1 MTTQQKRDS
10 KWGVAVEKHQCT
22 PFIVG
27 VRVEGFSPK
36 QPPTVCSSAEHL
48 LQWSESQTLPTEWIS
63 KLEKTKQ
70 NNQRKT
76 TKKHIRAEQG

>member
-27 VRVEGFSPK
+27 VHEEGFFQN
-36 QPPTVCSSAEHL
+36 QPPTVYFSAEHL
-48 LQWSESQTLPTEWIS
+48 SKWSESQTLPTYWIS
-63 KLEKTKQ
+63 KPET
-70 NNQRKT
+70 NRKVI
-76 TKKHIRAEQG
+76 KESIRAEHR